1 MLFGTL
7 VDKKELIIIFAFMKK
22 ISFIFLLFF
31 SQVIFSQDLSQKVLQ
46 EYEDTLSTLAHT
58 IMYGENETIRFE
70 ANKGFVSELLEV
82 LKYNNSYNY
91 PFDSLKSISIL
102 HPDDHS
108 FRLFNWIIR
117 KDDGEIKYHAYVVLP
132 SVNEKKNIIIQLQD
146 NSDYQLDFENQ
157 IFTQDNWYGAL
168 YYKIISPK
176 KKYNKFYT
184 LLAWDGNSKK
194 SVKKIIEILEIK
206 DREIYFGK
214 NIFIKNNQKSNR
226 VEIEYNSNTS
236 VSVNYDESKN
246 RIIFDH
252 LVPLK
257 ENQEGFKAFYVP
269 DGSYDCYQYK
279 NGKWFFKEDID
290 VRSKIIFSKKSNSK
304 EEKGLFRK

>member
-1 MLFGTL
+1 
-7 VDKKELIIIFAFMKK
+7 MKK
-22 ISFIFLLFF
+22 TLFIFLLFT
-31 SQVIFSQDLSQKVLQ
+31 SQKVFSQDISQKVLQ
-46 EYEDTLSTLAHT
+46 EYEDTLSTLAYT
-58 IMYGENETIRFE
+58 IMHGETETIRLE
-70 ANKGFVSELLEV
+70 ANRGFYSEILEV
-82 LKYNNSYNY
+82 LKYKNSYYY

-102 HPDDHS
+102 QPDDQS

-117 KDDGEIKYHAYVVLP
+117 KDDGGIKYQAFIVLP
-132 SVNEKKNIIIQLQD
+132 SVKNKKNVIIQIQD
-146 NSDYQLDFENQ
+146 KSDYHSDFENQ
-157 IFTQDNWYGAL
+157 IFNQNNWYGAL

-176 KKYNKFYT
+176 KKNNKYYT

-194 SVKKIIEILEIK
+194 SVKKIIDILEIK
-206 DREIYFGK
+206 ENEVYFGK
-214 NIFIKNNQKSNR
+214 NIFLKNNQKSNR
-226 VEIEYNSNTS
+226 VLVEYNSKTS
-236 VSVNYDESKN
+236 VSVNYDKDQK

-279 NGKWFFKEDID
+279 NGKWIFIQDID
-290 VRSKIIFSKKSNSK
+290 ARSKNSSTNNFNIK